1 MAACAQKRSLDE
13 RRYVQR
19 RLRVTSHGDVLNSP
33 SAMIKKKNKEIIMRM
48 LSRLVICAIVIPV
61 AASADKVKE
70 VVISGQTA
78 PIDVQVMT
86 DVPVNVVTL
95 PTPPARARGFELE
108 IGNHDLSDEYTVGRD
123 SILKFVNV
131 NIDFHRIVS
140 RTSSLQSC
148 TLEVAVRFPP
158 PDDKARLKLA
168 KIVSNDADGGELG
181 DFVPTPNSPGSQ
193 FLTGDILLPAGSVLT
208 FEKLHFLGVLCSGSA
223 YGILFE
229 VE

>member
-1 MAACAQKRSLDE
+1 
-13 RRYVQR
+13 
-19 RLRVTSHGDVLNSP
+19 
-33 SAMIKKKNKEIIMRM
+33 MIKKKNKEIIMRM
-48 LSRLVICAIVIPV
+48 LSRLVICAIVFPV

-86 DVPVNVVTL
+86 DVPVNVVTI
-95 PTPPARARGFELE
+95 PTRPARARGFELN
-108 IGNHDLSDEYTVGRD
+108 IGTGNDDLSDEYTVGRD

-131 NIDFHRIVS
+131 NIDVHRILS
-140 RTSSLQSC
+140 RTASLQSC
-148 TLEVAVRFPP
+148 TLEVTVRFPP
-158 PDDKARLKLA
+158 PDDKAPLKLA
-168 KIVSNDADGGELG
+168 KIVSNDADGGGLG

-208 FEKLHFLGVLCSGSA
+208 FEKLHFFEVLCAGSA

-229 VE
+229 QE